1 MLFIPAVAPGLQQ
14 LSTSAGRMNGWVR
27 EARQE
32 QFQPP
37 LVLPARSS
45 CMRAQRCTLA
55 MKDDVTEA
63 AVEHRGDELG
73 IWGQTHLGPNPSSA
87 TCSLCDLRPVT

>member
-1 MLFIPAVAPGLQQ
+1 MLFTPAVAPGLQQ
-14 LSTSAGRMNGWVR
+14 LATSARRMNGWAR

-32 QFQPP
+32 QLQPP

-45 CMRAQRCTLA
+45 HMRVQRCTLA

-73 IWGQTHLGPNPSSA
+73 IWSDTSGP
-87 TCSLCDLRPVT
+87 